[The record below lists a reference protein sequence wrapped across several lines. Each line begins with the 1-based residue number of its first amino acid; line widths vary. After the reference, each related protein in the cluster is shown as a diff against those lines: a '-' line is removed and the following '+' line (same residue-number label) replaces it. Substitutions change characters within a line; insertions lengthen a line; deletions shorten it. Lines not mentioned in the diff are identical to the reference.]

1 MLDMSQASEVMGTA
15 QPLTL
20 TERRRPLS
28 RRIWRV
34 AKRALLIL
42 ILLGIAVAAFSS
54 PSVLQVLLSILG
66 MGLQLAI
73 AVAFMIIQFVAL
85 FWFLSR
91 SRTYEIYPGMEG
103 ITFADYRGQPELVE
117 QARQFVALLR
127 GVKQFEDM
135 GGEPL
140 TGLLLEGP
148 PGTGKTWLAQAISGE
163 AGVPFF
169 FVDASSLQA
178 MFVGVGPMKVMR
190 MYVKARRAA
199 KEYGAS
205 IVFIDELDAI
215 GQSRGGVSGTQQRGL
230 GGGFFGG
237 YGSFGLLSTLLIE
250 MSGFS
255 LEYGL
260 VARLK
265 ARLYRLLR
273 KKPPHP
279 VKRVLTIGA
288 TNRVDVL
295 DPALLRPGRFDKKL
309 TVGAPTLEGRKD
321 ILRYYL
327 DLMAHDDTIDVGQLA
342 IDTPGATPADLKY
355 ILNEA
360 LRHALF
366 EGRAK
371 MSYRDFLT
379 ALPEH
384 SIGLRHPIPNLSERD
399 KRMTAIHEAGHAVAA
414 CIFKPEDRISRV
426 TIVRYGDA
434 LGHVSHTPSRERY
447 HVTQEDMEND
457 ICVALGGRA
466 ADELFHHTATT
477 GAYSDLM
484 GVRSTLMRMAQVA
497 MFETLGFSIFTG
509 LGQDTEPSEDL
520 LKAMDELYLK
530 LLARTKGALERNRA
544 AVEALATVLQEKE
557 ELDADEVQNVLDLT
571 LEDRSRD
578 ALPSGVKAQKEP
590 L

>member
-1 MLDMSQASEVMGTA
+1 MLLAT
-15 QPLTL
+15 
-20 TERRRPLS
+20 
-28 RRIWRV
+28 
-34 AKRALLIL
+34 
-42 ILLGIAVAAFSS
+42 AVAALSS
-54 PSVLQVLLSILG
+54 PSVLQVLILLLG
-66 MGLQLAI
+66 MGLKLAI

-117 QARQFVALLR
+117 QTKQFVALLR
-127 GVKQFEDM
+127 GIKQFEDM

-148 PGTGKTWLAQAISGE
+148 PGTGKTWLAQAIGGE

-178 MFVGVGPMKVMR
+178 MFVGVGPMKVVR
-190 MYVKARRAA
+190 MYSKARKAA

-205 IVFIDELDAI
+205 VVFIDELDAI
-215 GQSRGGVSGTQQRGL
+215 GQTRGGVSGTQQRGFV
-230 GGGFFGG
+230 GGFFGG

-260 VARLK
+260 PARLR
-265 ARLYRLLR
+265 ARFYRLLG
-273 KKPPHP
+273 KKPPQP
-279 VKRVLTIGA
+279 MKRVLTIGA
-288 TNRVDVL
+288 TNRFDVL

-309 TVGAPTLEGRKD
+309 TVRPPTPEGRKD

-327 DLMAHDDTIDVGQLA
+327 DRMAHDDTIDVEQLA
-342 IDTPGATPADLKY
+342 IDTPDATPTDLKY

-366 EGRAK
+366 EGRIR

-384 SIGLRHPIPNLSERD
+384 SIGLRHPNPNISERD
-399 KRMTAIHEAGHAVAA
+399 KRMTAIHEAGHAVGAY
-414 CIFKPEDRISRV
+414 IFKPEDRISRV
-426 TIVRYGDA
+426 TIVRYGDS

-447 HVTQEDMEND
+447 HVTRQDMEDD

-466 ADELFHHTATT
+466 ADELFHNTATT
-477 GAYSDLM
+477 GAYADLM
-484 GVRSTLMRMAQVA
+484 GVCHTLMRMAQVA

-509 LGQDTEPSEDL
+509 LGQDTEPSEQL
-520 LKAMDELYLK
+520 LKAMDGLYIK
-530 LLARTKGALERNRA
+530 LLERMERALQRNRV
-544 AVEALATVLQEKE
+544 AVETLATVLQEQE
-557 ELDADEVQNVLDLT
+557 ELDADGVKHILELT
-571 LEDRSRD
+571 IEDRSG
-578 ALPSGVKAQKEP
+578 GVGPLELEAEKEAA
-590 L
+590 

>member
-1 MLDMSQASEVMGTA
+1 MAGISHSAEAMSMER
-15 QPLTL
+15 PLTL
-20 TERRRPLS
+20 TEQRRPRL
-28 RRIWRV
+28 RRMSKVFGRG
-34 AKRALLIL
+34 LLIL
-42 ILLGIAVAAFSS
+42 VLLATVVAALSSPTVLRVLISLLG
-54 PSVLQVLLSILG
+54 L
-66 MGLQLAI
+66 GLQLAL

-117 QARQFVALLR
+117 QAKQFVALLR

-190 MYVKARRAA
+190 MYAKARKAA
-199 KEYGAS
+199 KGYGAS

-215 GQSRGGVSGTQQRGL
+215 GQTRGGVSGTEGRAF

-260 VARLK
+260 LARLK

-273 KKPPHP
+273 KKPPLP
-279 VKRVLTIGA
+279 TKRVLTIGA

-295 DPALLRPGRFDKKL
+295 DPALLRPGRFDKKI

-327 DLMAHDDTIDVGQLA
+327 DRMAHDNTIDVEQLA

-366 EGRAK
+366 EGRIK

-384 SIGLRHPIPNLSERD
+384 SIGLRHPIPNISEGD
-399 KRMTAIHEAGHAVAA
+399 KRMTAIHEAGHVVAA
-414 CIFKPEDRISRV
+414 YIFKPEDRISRV

-434 LGHVSHTPSRERY
+434 LGHMSHTPSRERY
-447 HVTQEDMEND
+447 HVVREDMEND

-466 ADELFHHTATT
+466 ADELFHGTATT

-484 GVRSTLMRMAQVA
+484 GVRHTLMRMAQVA

-509 LGQDTEPSEDL
+509 FGQDTEPSEEL
-520 LKAMDELYLK
+520 LKAMDQLYMK
-530 LLARTKGALERNRA
+530 LLERTKSALQRNRVA
-544 AVEALATVLQEKE
+544 AQTLATVLQEKE
-557 ELDADEVQNVLDLT
+557 DLDADEVKYILELT
-571 LEDRSRD
+571 IADRSRD
-578 ALPSGVKAQKEP
+578 PAQVELASEKEAT
-590 L
+590 

>member
-1 MLDMSQASEVMGTA
+1 MADTSHTSEVTGMA

-20 TERRRPLS
+20 IERRRPRS
-28 RRIWRV
+28 RRIWRTV
-34 AKRALLIL
+34 RRVLLIM
-42 ILLGIAVAAFSS
+42 ILLAVAVAAFSS
-54 PSVLQVLLSILG
+54 PSVLQVLISILG
-66 MGLQLAI
+66 LGLQLAL
-73 AVAFMIIQFVAL
+73 AVAFMIVQFVAL

-103 ITFADYRGQPELVE
+103 ITFSDYRGQPELVE
-117 QARQFVALLR
+117 QAKQFVALLR

-169 FVDASSLQA
+169 FVDASSMQA

-190 MYVKARRAA
+190 MYAKARKAA
-199 KEYGAS
+199 REYGAS

-215 GQSRGGVSGTQQRGL
+215 AQSRGGVSGTQQRGL
-230 GGGFFGG
+230 GGGVFGG

-260 VARLK
+260 LARWR

-273 KKPPHP
+273 RKPPRP

-309 TVGAPTLEGRKD
+309 TVVAPTLEGRKD

-327 DLMAHDDTIDVGQLA
+327 DRMLHDNTIDVEQLA

-366 EGRAK
+366 EGRTK

-384 SIGLRHPIPNLSERD
+384 SIGLRHPIPNISDRD

-414 CIFKPEDRISRV
+414 HIFKPEDRISRV
-426 TIVRYGDA
+426 TIVRYGSA

-447 HVTQEDMEND
+447 HVTQQDMENE

-466 ADELFHHTATT
+466 ADEVFHHTSTT

-509 LGQDTEPSEDL
+509 LGQDTEPSEEL
-520 LKAMDELYLK
+520 LKAMDQLYIK
-530 LLARTKGALERNRA
+530 LLERTKEALQRNRV
-544 AVEALATVLQEKE
+544 AVETLATVLEERE
-557 ELDADEVQNVLDLT
+557 ELDANEVQHILELAI
-571 LEDRSRD
+571 EDRSPD
-578 ALPSGVKAQKEP
+578 AGILDAEVEKEAA
-590 L
+590 

>member
-1 MLDMSQASEVMGTA
+1 MTRRSGASEQEHGA
-15 QPLTL
+15 RSLEL
-20 TERRRPLS
+20 TERQRPRA
-28 RRIWRV
+28 RRIWGIV
-34 AKRALLIL
+34 KRTLLVL
-42 ILLGIAVAAFSS
+42 ILLGVIVAAFSYR
-54 PSVLQVLLSILG
+54 PVFQVLVSLLG
-66 MGLQLAI
+66 LGLQLAI

-103 ITFADYRGQPELVE
+103 ITFDDYRGQPELVE

-127 GVKQFEDM
+127 GVKQFEEM

-148 PGTGKTWLAQAISGE
+148 PGTGKTWLGQAISGE

-178 MFVGVGPMKVMR
+178 MFIGVGPMKVMR
-190 MYVKARRAA
+190 MYAKARKAA

-215 GQSRGGVSGTQQRGL
+215 GQSRGGVSGTEQRGPL
-230 GGGFFGG
+230 GGFFGG

-255 LEYGL
+255 LEHGL
-260 VARLK
+260 LARLK
-265 ARLYRLLR
+265 ARFYRLLG
-273 KKPPHP
+273 KKPPRP

-295 DPALLRPGRFDKKL
+295 DPALLRPGRFDKKI

-321 ILRYYL
+321 ILQYYL
-327 DLMAHDDTIDVGQLA
+327 DKMAHDDTLDVEQLV

-366 EGRAK
+366 EGRDR
-371 MSYRDFLT
+371 MSYRDFLY

-384 SIGLRHPIPNLSERD
+384 AIGLRQPIPNMSERD

-414 CIFKPEDRISRV
+414 YLYKPEDRISRV

-434 LGHVSHTPSRERY
+434 LGHVSHTPRRERY

-466 ADELFHHTATT
+466 ADELFYNTATT

-484 GVRSTLMRMAQVA
+484 GVRHILMRMAQVA

-509 LGQDTEPSEDL
+509 MGQDTEPSEEL
-520 LKAMDELYLK
+520 LKAMDELYVK
-530 LLARTKGALERNRA
+530 LLERTKEALQRNRVAVETLA
-544 AVEALATVLQEKE
+544 AVLEEKE
-557 ELDADEVQNVLDLT
+557 ELDAEEVKRILDLT
-571 LEDRSRD
+571 IEDKT
-578 ALPSGVKAQKEP
+578 LQGVSASS
-590 L
+590 

>member
-1 MLDMSQASEVMGTA
+1 MADISQTSEAGGMT
-15 QPLTL
+15 QPLML
-20 TERRRPLS
+20 TERRRPRS
-28 RRIWRV
+28 RRIWRIG
-34 AKRALLIL
+34 KRGLLVL
-42 ILLGIAVAAFSS
+42 MLLATAVAALSS
-54 PSVLQVLLSILG
+54 PQVLRVLISLLG

-103 ITFADYRGQPELVE
+103 ITFDDYRGQPELVE
-117 QARQFVALLR
+117 QAKQFVTLLR

-190 MYVKARRAA
+190 MYAKARKAA

-215 GQSRGGVSGTQQRGL
+215 GQTRGGVSGTQQRGSW
-230 GGGFFGG
+230 GGFFGG

-250 MSGFS
+250 MSGFN
-255 LEYGL
+255 LEYGFL
-260 VARLK
+260 ARL
-265 ARLYRLLR
+265 RTRFYRLLGKR
-273 KKPPHP
+273 PPRP

-288 TNRVDVL
+288 TNRIDVL

-309 TVGAPTLEGRKD
+309 TVGSPTLEGRKD

-327 DLMAHDDTIDVGQLA
+327 DRMAHDDTIDVEQLA

-366 EGRAK
+366 EGRTK

-384 SIGLRHPIPNLSERD
+384 SIGLRHPIPNISERD

-414 CIFKPEDRISRV
+414 YIFKPEDRISRV

-447 HVTQEDMEND
+447 HVTQQDMEND

-466 ADELFHHTATT
+466 ADELFYNTATT

-484 GVRSTLMRMAQVA
+484 GVRQTLMRMAQVA

-509 LGQDTEPSEDL
+509 LGQDTEPSEEL
-520 LKAMDELYLK
+520 LKAMDELYIK
-530 LLARTKGALERNRA
+530 LLERTKRVLQRNRV
-544 AVEALATVLQEKE
+544 AVQTLATVLQEKE
-557 ELDADEVQNVLDLT
+557 ELDADEVRQILELT
-571 LEDRSRD
+571 IEDRSRD
-578 ALPSGVKAQKEP
+578 VRPLELGVEKEAA
-590 L
+590 

>member
-1 MLDMSQASEVMGTA
+1 MSQQATAEHMG
-15 QPLTL
+15 QPLML

-34 AKRALLIL
+34 ASRGLLLAISL
-42 ILLGIAVAAFSS
+42 AIVVAAFSH
-54 PSVLQVLLSILG
+54 PPVLKVLISLLG
-66 MGLQLAI
+66 LGLQLAI

-103 ITFADYRGQPELVE
+103 ITFDDYRGQPELVE

-127 GVKQFEDM
+127 GIKQFEEM

-178 MFVGVGPMKVMR
+178 MFVGVGPMKVTR
-190 MYVKARRAA
+190 MYAKARKAA
-199 KEYGAS
+199 QEYGAS

-215 GQSRGGVSGTQQRGL
+215 GQSRGGVSGTQQRGFW
-230 GGGFFGG
+230 GGFFGG

-260 VARLK
+260 LARLK
-265 ARLYRLLR
+265 ARLYRLLG
-273 KKPPHP
+273 KKPPRP

-288 TNRVDVL
+288 TNRIDVL

-309 TVGAPTLEGRKD
+309 TVGPPTLEGRKD

-327 DLMAHDDTIDVGQLA
+327 SKMAHDDTIDVDQLA
-342 IDTPGATPADLKY
+342 MDTPGATPADLKY

-366 EGRAK
+366 EGRTK

-384 SIGLRHPIPNLSERD
+384 SIGLRHPIPNISERD

-414 CIFKPEDRISRV
+414 YIFKPEDRISRV

-434 LGHVSHTPSRERY
+434 LGHVSHTPSQERY
-447 HVTQEDMEND
+447 HVTQQDMEND

-466 ADELFHHTATT
+466 ADELFSHTATT

-497 MFETLGFSIFTG
+497 MFETLGFSMFTG
-509 LGQDTEPSEDL
+509 LGQDTEPSEEL
-520 LKAMDELYLK
+520 LKAMDELYIK
-530 LLARTKGALERNRA
+530 LLGRTKKVLWHNRV
-544 AVEALATVLQEKE
+544 AVETLATVLQEKE
-557 ELDADEVQNVLDLT
+557 ELDGNEVQRILELT
-571 LEDRSRD
+571 VEDRS
-578 ALPSGVKAQKEP
+578 PEVEP
-590 L
+590 LELTVEGQAASA

>member
-1 MLDMSQASEVMGTA
+1 M
-15 QPLTL
+15 
-20 TERRRPLS
+20 
-28 RRIWRV
+28 
-34 AKRALLIL
+34 
-42 ILLGIAVAAFSS
+42 ILLAIAAAALSS
-54 PSVLQVLLSILG
+54 PSVLRVLVSILRL
-66 MGLQLAI
+66 GLQLGL
-73 AVAFMIIQFVAL
+73 AVAFMIVQFVAL

-103 ITFADYRGQPELVE
+103 INFGDYRGQPELVE
-117 QARQFVALLR
+117 QAKQFVALLR

-169 FVDASSLQA
+169 FVDASSMQA

-190 MYVKARRAA
+190 MYAKARKAA
-199 KEYGAS
+199 REYGAS

-215 GQSRGGVSGTQQRGL
+215 AQSRGGVSGSQQRGL

-237 YGSFGLLSTLLIE
+237 YGSMGLLSTLLIE

-260 VARLK
+260 LARLK

-273 KKPPHP
+273 RKPPRP

-327 DLMAHDDTIDVGQLA
+327 DRMLHDDTIDVEQLA

-366 EGRAK
+366 EGRTK

-384 SIGLRHPIPNLSERD
+384 SIGLRQPIPNISDRD
-399 KRMTAIHEAGHAVAA
+399 RRMTAIHEAGHAVAA
-414 CIFKPEDRISRV
+414 YIFKPEDRISRV
-426 TIVRYGDA
+426 TIVRYGSA

-447 HVTQEDMEND
+447 HVTQQDMEND
-457 ICVALGGRA
+457 ICVALGGRS
-466 ADELFHHTATT
+466 ADESFHQVSTT
-477 GAYSDLM
+477 GAYADLM
-484 GVRSTLMRMAQVA
+484 GVRSILMRMAQVA

-520 LKAMDELYLK
+520 LKAMDQLYFK
-530 LLARTKGALERNRA
+530 LLKRTKGALERNRV
-544 AVEALATVLQEKE
+544 AVETLATVLEERE
-557 ELDADEVQNVLDLT
+557 ELDANEVQHILELAI
-571 LEDRSRD
+571 EDRSRD
-578 ALPSGVKAQKEP
+578 AEILDAEAEKEAA
-590 L
+590 

>member
-1 MLDMSQASEVMGTA
+1 VLGV
-15 QPLTL
+15 
-20 TERRRPLS
+20 
-28 RRIWRV
+28 
-34 AKRALLIL
+34 LI
-42 ILLGIAVAAFSS
+42 
-54 PSVLQVLLSILG
+54 SILG
-66 MGLQLAI
+66 LGLQLAL
-73 AVAFMIIQFVAL
+73 AVAFMIVQFVAL

-103 ITFADYRGQPELVE
+103 ITFSDYRGQPELVE
-117 QARQFVALLR
+117 QAKQFVALLR

-169 FVDASSLQA
+169 FVDASSMQA

-190 MYVKARRAA
+190 MYAKARKAA
-199 KEYGAS
+199 REYGAS

-215 GQSRGGVSGTQQRGL
+215 AQSRGGVSGSQQQGRA

-260 VARLK
+260 LARWK
-265 ARLYRLLR
+265 ARFYRLLR

-288 TNRVDVL
+288 TNRIDVL

-327 DLMAHDDTIDVGQLA
+327 EQMLHDDTIDVEQLA
-342 IDTPGATPADLKY
+342 VDTPGATPADLKY

-366 EGRAK
+366 EGRTK

-384 SIGLRHPIPNLSERD
+384 SIGLRHPIPNISDRD
-399 KRMTAIHEAGHAVAA
+399 RRMTAVHEAGHAVAA
-414 CIFKPEDRISRV
+414 YIFKPEDRISRV
-426 TIVRYGDA
+426 TIVRYGSA
-434 LGHVSHTPSRERY
+434 LGHVTHTPSRERY
-447 HVTQEDMEND
+447 HVTQQDMEDD

-466 ADELFHHTATT
+466 ADELFHHTSTT
-477 GAYSDLM
+477 GAYADLM
-484 GVRSTLMRMAQVA
+484 SVRSTLMRMAQVA

-520 LKAMDELYLK
+520 LKAMDQLYVTLLK
-530 LLARTKGALERNRA
+530 RTKEVLQRNRV
-544 AVEALATVLQEKE
+544 AVETLATVLEEKE
-557 ELDADEVQNVLDLT
+557 ELDADEVQHILELAV
-571 LEDRSRD
+571 EDRSRD
-578 ALPSGVKAQKEP
+578 AGALDVNMDKREAA
-590 L
+590 

>member
-1 MLDMSQASEVMGTA
+1 MTSTSSGSEAAGLA
-15 QPLTL
+15 QSFML

-28 RRIWRV
+28 RRIWRIASRV
-34 AKRALLIL
+34 LLIL
-42 ILLGIAVAAFSS
+42 IV
-54 PSVLQVLLSILG
+54 
-66 MGLQLAI
+66 LAI
-73 AVAFMIIQFVAL
+73 AVAAISSPAVLQVLISVLGLGLQLAFAVAFMIVQFVAL

-117 QARQFVALLR
+117 QARQFVTLLR

-169 FVDASSLQA
+169 FVDASSMQA

-190 MYVKARRAA
+190 MYAKARKAA

-230 GGGFFGG
+230 GAGGFFGG
-237 YGSFGLLSTLLIE
+237 SGSFGLLSTLLIE

-260 VARLK
+260 LARLK
-265 ARLYRLLR
+265 ARLYRLLGR
-273 KKPPHP
+273 KPPSP

-288 TNRVDVL
+288 TNRIDVL

-309 TVGAPTLEGRKD
+309 TVGSPTQEGRKD
-321 ILRYYL
+321 ILGYYL
-327 DLMAHDDTIDVGQLA
+327 DRMAHDDTIDVERLA

-355 ILNEA
+355 ILNDA

-384 SIGLRHPIPNLSERD
+384 SIGLRHPIPNLSETD
-399 KRMTAIHEAGHAVAA
+399 KWMTAIHEAGHAVAA
-414 CIFKPEDRISRV
+414 YIFKPEDRISRV
-426 TIVRYGDA
+426 TVVRYGDA
-434 LGHVSHTPSRERY
+434 LGHVSHTPSREAVPRHPAGY
-447 HVTQEDMEND
+447 GERH
-457 ICVALGGRA
+457 LRRPGRA
-466 ADELFHHTATT
+466 CC
-477 GAYSDLM
+477 
-484 GVRSTLMRMAQVA
+484 
-497 MFETLGFSIFTG
+497 
-509 LGQDTEPSEDL
+509 
-520 LKAMDELYLK
+520 
-530 LLARTKGALERNRA
+530 
-544 AVEALATVLQEKE
+544 
-557 ELDADEVQNVLDLT
+557 
-571 LEDRSRD
+571 
-578 ALPSGVKAQKEP
+578 
-590 L
+590 

>member
-1 MLDMSQASEVMGTA
+1 MADVSRTSVNMA
-15 QPLTL
+15 QPLML
-20 TERRRPLS
+20 TERRRPRL
-28 RRIWRV
+28 RRILG
-34 AKRALLIL
+34 ALGKGLLIL
-42 ILLGIAVAAFSS
+42 MLLGIVVAALTNS
-54 PSVLQVLLSILG
+54 SVLRVLISLLSL
-66 MGLQLAI
+66 GLQLAI

-103 ITFADYRGQPELVE
+103 ITFDDYRGQPELVE
-117 QARQFVALLR
+117 QAKQIVALLR
-127 GVKQFEDM
+127 GIKQFEDM

-190 MYVKARRAA
+190 MYAKARKAA
-199 KEYGAS
+199 KKYGAS

-215 GQSRGGVSGTQQRGL
+215 GQSRGGVSGTQQRGFW
-230 GGGFFGG
+230 GGFFGG

-260 VARLK
+260 LARLK
-265 ARLYRLLR
+265 ARLYRLLGR
-273 KKPPHP
+273 KPPRP
-279 VKRVLTIGA
+279 KKRVLTIGA
-288 TNRVDVL
+288 TNRIDVL
-295 DPALLRPGRFDKKL
+295 DPALLRPGRFDKKI
-309 TVGAPTLEGRKD
+309 TVGPPTLEGRKD

-327 DLMAHDDTIDVGQLA
+327 DRMAHDDTIDVEQLA

-366 EGRAK
+366 EGRDK
-371 MSYRDFLT
+371 MSYRDFLH

-384 SIGLRHPIPNLSERD
+384 SIGLRQPIPNISERE

-414 CIFKPEDRISRV
+414 YIFKPEDRISRV

-447 HVTQEDMEND
+447 HITRQDMEND

-466 ADELFHHTATT
+466 ADELFYNTATT

-484 GVRSTLMRMAQVA
+484 GVRKTLMRMAQVA

-509 LGQDTEPSEDL
+509 LGQDTEPSEEL

-530 LLARTKGALERNRA
+530 LLERTKRALQQNRL
-544 AVEALATVLQEKE
+544 AVETLATVLQEKE
-557 ELDADEVQNVLDLT
+557 ELDADEVRRILELT
-571 LEDRSRD
+571 VEDRSW
-578 ALPSGVKAQKEP
+578 EEIP
-590 L
+590 LELEAKGPA